1 MNDGAAPVAGGREA
15 ALAAQLSALAAEA
28 PGFEAAVEACAQ
40 AVCEAAR
47 GWFCSLH
54 RLGADGRRLHLAGG
68 HAVGGGGVAQL
79 EALRTRP
86 VDDPLLGLAIAEQR
100 QVTRREA
107 ASVLIATPLCIAG
120 DRCALL
126 FAGTTAGARQLAL
139 LQAVADALC
148 APLAAQRAAERAR
161 MPLQALEASGD
172 AVLVTEARVEDER
185 IVYANPAIAALT
197 GFALEEFQ
205 SISPRDL
212 RWIGEPVEG
221 WQAVYEAMQR
231 EQPLRRE
238 VILRHRSGVPV
249 WVDLSL
255 APLRDA
261 AGRCTHF
268 VSVLRDIT
276 GDREAMASLRE
287 SEAAFRSLY
296 ERNPIPMWVYDQR
309 ARVFLSVND
318 AAVEDYGWSR
328 EQFLAMKLHDIE
340 PSNGRRAVEELSVRP
355 GRDRAV
361 SGPWRHLTATGGEKL
376 VQTSAYPMEFG
387 GRRAVLVAAWDV
399 TAQMRF
405 ERELRASRTAL
416 QRQAVE
422 LRHTQRLA
430 RLGTWR
436 WPADGGAPNW
446 SEEVHAILGTNPQ
459 ALPPTREATLD
470 LVHPDDRVALDAAL
484 RRVAD
489 GGQQEAFE
497 FRVQRPDGRLVHCRG
512 EGYLEPGHDG
522 AEAAVAGYVQD
533 ITAQREAEQAL
544 RQADRMSTIGQ
555 LTGGI
560 AHDFNNLL
568 TVASVSLEMAADAA
582 AEGRPAPEL
591 IRSARASLERGAR
604 LTSQLLSFA
613 RRQPLQPVPLDL
625 ARLLPGLV
633 ELMQRSL
640 GERHPIRLTVR
651 PTPAI
656 SADPA
661 QFEAALLNLLL
672 NARDALAD
680 GGYIAIETWLI
691 EVDAEGSELARDLAP
706 GRYVA
711 VAVADEGAG
720 MPPEVQARIFEPFF
734 TTKAVGVGTGL
745 GLSMVLGF
753 AKQSGGH
760 VAVDSKPGKG
770 TTMRLYLPAVDNAA
784 IEPERVERATEPL
797 TVALDVLVVEDQ
809 PEVRAAAVRMCL
821 AAGLQPLAV
830 ASAEEAMG
838 VLRSGLRFDAL
849 FTDVVMGGPMDGLD
863 LARAALELHPGL
875 ALVCASGT
883 MDERLAVRCRA
894 LPGLEMLPKPYD
906 SRGFQA
912 ALRRALQAVGHPA
925 LLGAPT
931 GDG

>member
-1 MNDGAAPVAGGREA
+1 M
-15 ALAAQLSALAAEA
+15 
-28 PGFEAAVEACAQ
+28 EACAR
-40 AVCEAAR
+40 AVCEAVR
-47 GWFCSLH
+47 GWICSLH

-68 HAVGGGGVAQL
+68 HAVEAVGGAAQL

-86 VDDPLLGLAIAEQR
+86 AEDPLLGLAIAEQR
-100 QVTRREA
+100 QIARREGA
-107 ASVLIATPLCIAG
+107 RILVATPLDIAG
-120 DRCALL
+120 ERCALF
-126 FAGTTAGARQLAL
+126 FAAATVGERQLAL
-139 LQAVADALC
+139 LRTVADALV

-161 MPLQALEASGD
+161 LPWQAIEASGE
-172 AVLVTEARVEDER
+172 AVLVTEARAEDER
-185 IVYANPAIAALT
+185 VVYANPAIAPLT
-197 GFALEEFQ
+197 GFAPDEL
-205 SISPRDL
+205 IGGSPRQL
-212 RWIGEPVEG
+212 RWLGEPVEG
-221 WQAVYEAMQR
+221 WQAVREAMRR
-231 EQPLRRE
+231 EEALRRE

-249 WVDLSL
+249 CVDLSL

-261 AGRCTHF
+261 TGRCTHF
-268 VSVLRDIT
+268 VSVLRDVT
-276 GDREAMASLRE
+276 AEREATVTLRE

-309 ARVFLSVND
+309 SEAFLSVND

-328 EQFLAMKLHDIE
+328 EQFLTMRLRDIE
-340 PSNGRRAVEELSVRP
+340 SPDGRRAVEELAVRP

-361 SGPWRHLTATGGEKL
+361 SGPWRHRTATGVEKL
-376 VQTSAYPMEFG
+376 VQTSAYPMEFA

-436 WPADGGAPNW
+436 WPVGGGAPSW
-446 SEEVHAILGTNPQ
+446 SEEVHAILGTDPQ
-459 ALPPTREATLD
+459 APPPPREATLG
-470 LVHPDDRVALDAAL
+470 LVHPDDRAALDAAL
-484 RRVAD
+484 RRVAES
-489 GGQQEAFE
+489 GQQEAFQ
-497 FRVQRPDGRLVHCRG
+497 FRVLRPDGRLAHCRG

-533 ITAQREAEQAL
+533 ITEQREAEAAL
-544 RQADRMSTIGQ
+544 RQADRMSTLGQ

-582 AEGRPAPEL
+582 AEGLTAPEL
-591 IRSARASLERGAR
+591 IRSARAALERGAR

-633 ELMQRSL
+633 ELMQRSI
-640 GERHPIRLTVR
+640 GERHPIRLTAR
-651 PTPAI
+651 ATPAVA
-656 SADPA
+656 ADPA

-680 GGYIAIETWLI
+680 GGPIAIETRLV
-691 EVDAEGSELARDLAP
+691 EVGSGRSGLARELAP

-711 VAVADEGAG
+711 VSVADEGSG
-720 MPPEVQARIFEPFF
+720 ISPEVHARIFEPFF
-734 TTKAVGVGTGL
+734 TTKAAGVGTGL

-760 VAVDSKPGKG
+760 VAADSKPGKG
-770 TTMRLYLPAVDNAA
+770 TTMRLYLPAVDAPA
-784 IEPERVERATEPL
+784 IEPVRIEQPPEPL
-797 TVALDVLVVEDQ
+797 AVALDILVVEDQ

-830 ASAEEAMG
+830 ANAEEAMG

-849 FTDVVMGGPMDGLD
+849 FTDVVMGGAMDGLD
-863 LARAALELHPGL
+863 LARMALELHPGL

-883 MDERLAVRCRA
+883 MDDKLARRGRA
-894 LPGLEMLPKPYD
+894 LPGLEMIPKPYD
-906 SRGFQA
+906 SRGFHA
-912 ALRRALQAVGHPA
+912 ALRRALRAVGHPA
-925 LLGAPT
+925 LPGTVPDA
-931 GDG
+931 G